1 MATAN
6 IPETPSRV
14 NRPARGLDAFF
25 ANYAETTRKGKE
37 EAATARQRVLNM
49 PSITEGHESG
59 KWWLCIVFA
68 PDTSETE
75 PRRLHWCFN
84 RRSAKDF
91 ARDYKARGCYCVIA
105 QTSKQPGDDF

>member
-1 MATAN
+1 MAISN
-6 IPETPSRV
+6 IPETSPRV

-25 ANYAETTRKGKE
+25 ANYAETTRKDREK
-37 EAATARQRVLNM
+37 AAIARQRVLNM

-84 RRSAKDF
+84 CRSAEDF

>member
-1 MATAN
+1 MK
-6 IPETPSRV
+6 EK
-14 NRPARGLDAFF
+14 
-25 ANYAETTRKGKE
+25 AES
-37 EAATARQRVLNM
+37 ARQRVLNM
-49 PSITEGHESG
+49 PFITEGHESG

-84 RRSAKDF
+84 RRSAEDF